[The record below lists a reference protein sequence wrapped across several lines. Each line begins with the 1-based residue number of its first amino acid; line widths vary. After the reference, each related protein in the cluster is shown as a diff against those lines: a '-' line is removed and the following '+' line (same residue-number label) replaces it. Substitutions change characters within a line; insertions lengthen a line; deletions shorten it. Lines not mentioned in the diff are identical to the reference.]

1 MQKKFGKCEKYEN
14 FDFTA
19 KFEKKKVKSEKIRVT
34 AKKLWKV
41 KKPRCNFGRVKIQKC
56 EKRSLGVYMQK
67 NMKRKEFRGLFAKKI
82 KIRNFGFV
90 LQKQW
95 RKYEKYKILGFT
107 ANFEKKNVKSEK
119 NYGKGRNHEKMTL
132 GRLKCI
138 KWENENFSKVE
149 GYFCKFAGLLLWF
162 FAEL

>member
-1 MQKKFGKCEKYEN
+1 MQKKFGKCEKYES

-67 NMKRKEFRGLFAKKI
+67 NMKRKEFRGLFAKKNKNKKFWVCI
-82 KIRNFGFV
+82 AKTMAKI
-90 LQKQW
+90 W
-95 RKYEKYKILGFT
+95 KI
-107 ANFEKKNVKSEK
+107 
-119 NYGKGRNHEKMTL
+119 
-132 GRLKCI
+132 
-138 KWENENFSKVE
+138 
-149 GYFCKFAGLLLWF
+149 
-162 FAEL
+162 